1 MPKIKV
7 LDSVTYNQISAGEV
21 IERPASVVKE
31 LVENAL
37 DAGAESITIFISN
50 DAKNISII
58 DDGVGMERQDARNCF
73 YKHATSKL
81 ASAEDLENMATYG
94 FRGEAIPSI
103 ASVSMMTIKTKHAE
117 EEVGTEVIS
126 KGGIISSVGDCSTE
140 KGTEVIVENLFF
152 NTPVREKFLKAPK
165 SEEREIT
172 TMVERL
178 ILSNPYTAFNY
189 YLNGKK
195 IYSVSGKNL
204 ETAVFEVYSGDYIEN
219 SHYINVVRNN
229 ISIKGYYS
237 KIDFTKGNRT
247 YQTTFVNGRYVKNET
262 LSQCL
267 NAVFRPFVMKK
278 SFPFFV
284 MHFDFL
290 PGFVD
295 VNVSPTKTDVRFQD
309 DKLVFG
315 TVFKAVTEYLKS
327 ETEDVSDCGMSGE
340 FPLEGKKIIRYIPV
354 MTKEQQEEY
363 DNTPISEPPPPDAF
377 ALLRSYNKDE
387 NVEYRLESERGKIQ
401 KKYDVE
407 FTFTPKEDVSY
418 REVQMLS
425 QSMFDESGVED
436 IKPEPLTKAEE
447 AKVIEGWQQQ
457 LNRTIDESDV
467 RIIGTLFS
475 TYIMV
480 QSGDKLLMIDQHA
493 AHETLIYQNY
503 KESVLHREV
512 SCQQLLV
519 PYILKLNSIEEEFIH
534 VHHHALMDM
543 GFSLYI
549 GEKDGEYEIFEI
561 PTQLVDLDI
570 QGFFNDVFSEIEQ
583 FADDLPGFVKMKLIQ
598 KACKHA
604 VKAGQDLSEKEVK
617 ELVSKLLNNLA
628 MKCPHG
634 RPVVVTVPK
643 KDVEKW
649 FKRIL

>member
-21 IERPASVVKE
+21 IERPSSVVKE

-50 DAKNISII
+50 DAKDISVI

-81 ASAEDLENMATYG
+81 SSADDLENMATYG

-103 ASVSMMTIKTKHAE
+103 ASVSMMTIRTKHQS

-126 KGGIISSVGDCSTE
+126 KGGIISSVTDSSTE

-172 TMVERL
+172 VMVEKL

-237 KIDFTKGNRT
+237 KVDFPKGNRT

-267 NAVFRPFVMKK
+267 NAVYRPFVMKK

-309 DKLVFG
+309 TKLVFG
-315 TVFKAVTEYLKS
+315 TIFKAVTEYLKS
-327 ETEDVSDCGMSGE
+327 ETEEIADCGNSGE
-340 FPLEGKKIIRYIPV
+340 YPLEGKKIIKYIPV

-363 DNTPISEPPPPDAF
+363 DNTPLFDPPPPDAF
-377 ALLRSYNKDE
+377 QLLRNYNENE
-387 NVEYRLESERGKIQ
+387 NVEYRSESEIGKVE

-407 FTFTPKEDVSY
+407 FTFTPKENISHS
-418 REVQMLS
+418 EVQMLS
-425 QSMFDESGVED
+425 ASMFDGGVSD
-436 IKPEPLTKAEE
+436 IAPQPLTEKEE
-447 AKVIEGWQQQ
+447 SKVIEDWQKE
-457 LNRTIDESDV
+457 LNRTLDEADV

-493 AHETLIYQNY
+493 AHETLIYENY
-503 KESVLHREV
+503 RNSVTHAEV
-512 SCQQLLV
+512 MRQELLV
-519 PYILKLNSIEEEFIH
+519 PYLLKLNPIEEDFIH
-534 VHHHALMDM
+534 LHHHSLMDM
-543 GFSLYI
+543 GFRILPAT
-549 GEKDGEYEIFEI
+549 GRGEYDVCEI
-561 PTQLVDLDI
+561 PTQLIGLDI
-570 QGFFNDVFSEIEQ
+570 QGFFNDIFSEIEQ
-583 FADDLPGFVKMKLIQ
+583 FAGDLPAFVKMNLIQ

-617 ELVSKLLNNLA
+617 ELVSKLMDNLS

-634 RPVVVTVPK
+634 RPVVVTIPK
-643 KDVEKW
+643 RDVEKW